1 VAQLPVPTRNGI
13 DRLVDPAAS
22 KNESAPLRMLRCR
35 LAGRL
40 VKRNLE
46 APMNVGRWCHY
57 DNCCIDAAA
66 AGTDKR
72 NISTVHPSAV
82 CLSQLAQITTEAQ
95 IFDKTVVF
103 VLNRLSIPFCGR

>member
-1 VAQLPVPTRNGI
+1 
-13 DRLVDPAAS
+13 
-22 KNESAPLRMLRCR
+22 
-35 LAGRL
+35 
-40 VKRNLE
+40 
-46 APMNVGRWCHY
+46 MNVGRWCHY